1 MSGPDLLADLS
12 ESLLKR
18 RPATGPLIVGLTGA
32 VSAGKSTFA
41 GQLSAALASRALQV
55 ETLNTDGFLWPN
67 ADLAARGLL
76 DQKGFPPSYD
86 LEGLHTSLRAIR
98 TGPVRIPT
106 YSHVIYDI
114 DPALTRTLAPPD
126 ILLVEGLSLHHRA
139 RPGPGADP
147 LDLLIYLDAEEADLE
162 AWYVHRFMGLWE
174 AAEHD
179 PTSFYARFRAM
190 SRTDTEALARQVWTQ
205 VNLRNL
211 REHIL
216 QARDHAD
223 FIVTKGKDH
232 ALMRLE
238 SRQA

>member
-12 ESLLKR
+12 ESLVKR
-18 RPATGPLIVGLTGA
+18 RPAAGPLIVGLTGA
-32 VSAGKSTFA
+32 VAAGKSTFA
-41 GQLSAALASRALQV
+41 DQLSAALANRSLKV

-67 ADLAARGLL
+67 ADLTAKGIL

-86 LEGLHTSLRAIR
+86 LEGLHGSLRAIR
-98 TGPVRIPT
+98 QGPIQVPT
-106 YSHVIYDI
+106 YSHGIYDI
-114 DPALTRTLAPPD
+114 DPTLTRTLAPPD
-126 ILLVEGLSLHHRA
+126 ILLVEGLSLNHRA
-139 RPGPGADP
+139 ARGLEADP
-147 LDLLIYLDAEEADLE
+147 LDVLIYLDADEADLE

-211 REHIL
+211 RENIVH
-216 QARDHAD
+216 ARDHAD
-223 FIVTKGKDH
+223 VIVTKGPDH